1 MSLHISVWLDIEAMG
16 TVGRARKPHPNS
28 GGLEDGW
35 RSGEQMRE
43 TKKSGSLE
51 VGEPGEGGHGNQGKR
66 RF

>member
-1 MSLHISVWLDIEAMG
+1 MSLHINVWLDIEAVG
-16 TVGRARKPHPNS
+16 PVGRARTPYPNS
-28 GGLEDGW
+28 RGLEGGW
-35 RSGEQMRE
+35 RSREQMRE